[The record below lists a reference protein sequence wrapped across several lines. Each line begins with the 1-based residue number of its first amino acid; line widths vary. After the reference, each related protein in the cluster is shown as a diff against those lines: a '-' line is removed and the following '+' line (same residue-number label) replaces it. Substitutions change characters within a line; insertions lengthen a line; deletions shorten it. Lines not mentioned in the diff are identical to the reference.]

1 VHRAE
6 LPPAAPETDGS
17 GVRLESPQDVEFAL
31 NALLGRDPRDAGP
44 GEGERDG
51 ILGRLRPAP
60 TVVELVDAVFAW
72 RRQARCAEEVEK
84 AEEAARRRHALRLLC
99 AYFLLDPPVPG
110 EARALAS

>member
-6 LPPAAPETDGS
+6 LRQAAPEADGS
-17 GVRLESPQDVEFAL
+17 GVRLDSPEDVEFAL
-31 NALLGRDPRDAGP
+31 NALLGCDSRDARP
-44 GEGERDG
+44 AEGERAA

-84 AEEAARRRHALRLLC
+84 AEEATRRRHALRLLS

>member
-1 VHRAE
+1 MHRAE
-6 LPPAAPETDGS
+6 VLPAAPAPDGS

-31 NALLGRDPRDAGP
+31 NALLGSTSGGAGLD
-44 GEGERDG
+44 EGARAD

-72 RRQARCAEEVEK
+72 RRQAHGAEEVEK
-84 AEEAARRRHALRLLC
+84 AEEAARRLLC

-110 EARALAS
+110 EAPALAS